1 MATKKELSAIAKKQ
15 LAVREQLW
23 PAAGAWLW
31 DRSAHKGFTTIP
43 KTMPLIMK
51 IMDEMTKGAPV
62 SSTYL
67 TLWCS
72 TWDNSYIAIGKSEEL
87 AHSSGFGGQR
97 GVHTWMGRMKK
108 LQELGFIGIKAG
120 KSGPMSHA
128 IIWNPHLAIRHHYQQ
143 KTPGLLES
151 SYTALLERALEVG
164 AKDMTEPFAPAPAP
178 QPAAAPSD
186 AMPGATAM
194 EGATPSPSQNS

>member
-1 MATKKELSAIAKKQ
+1 MATKKELSAIAQKQ
-15 LAVREQLW
+15 LTLRNQLW
-23 PAAGAWLW
+23 PGGGSRLW

-51 IMDEMTKGAPV
+51 IMDEITKGTPV

-72 TWDNSYIAIGKSEEL
+72 TWDNSYVALGKSEEM

-97 GVHTWMGRMKK
+97 GVQTWMARVKK
-108 LQELGFIGIKAG
+108 LQELNFIDLMAG

-128 IIWNPHLAIRHHYQQ
+128 IIWNPHLIIRQHYEQ

-164 AKDMTEPFAPAPAP
+164 AKDMTEPLVHLSQPIAGPSVAA
-178 QPAAAPSD
+178 PAAASEP
-186 AMPGATAM
+186 AL
-194 EGATPSPSQNS
+194 